1 MYRVMIVED
10 EMLVRVGLKN
20 SIMWSKYEMEVIAD
34 VSNGKEALAVYEK
47 EKPDLII
54 TDLKMPVMDGME
66 FISIVRRKDPDTK
79 ILILSCIEEFEYARK
94 AANLKV
100 SGYILKLTMTIDEME
115 TILAS
120 VHRELKSRN
129 QTTPVTLNH
138 RMNLNMLKEKLIKDY
153 LFYGA
158 YSDSELA
165 VLLKQMNSRI
175 EPSRMMLAI
184 METSQYSRLL
194 KRFNDERGELIHFT
208 ILNVLNEILTNHD
221 MGEAYHDH
229 DNRYLILFSFDK
241 RLEDG
246 EIRATLNEMFE
257 NIRKAMSTYFNV
269 PVFICTSAASQ
280 GFLPLKKLYKEC
292 SDGMEARYF
301 SDFPFLFLSDRRTEN
316 PESKWKKAVLASWT
330 AWERLGE
337 PFLQD
342 LRLEVQTRTEQSL
355 PDERS
360 WKQLFVGLM
369 DWTCSYLGIPE
380 DHSALM
386 ELSGAKRI
394 EASSSIRDSVETWE
408 THLAETA
415 NVKSM
420 IKSVSKEV
428 AGVLQYIRER
438 YDQNISLKEISDH
451 VQLSPNYMSL
461 LFKKEM
467 GRNLIEYLTNYR
479 LEKAKELLRSTTLK
493 TYEIAETVGVPD
505 SAYFSRIFKKATG
518 VSPLE
523 FRKKRVMGGIAG
535 THENA

>member
-1 MYRVMIVED
+1 
-10 EMLVRVGLKN
+10 
-20 SIMWSKYEMEVIAD
+20 
-34 VSNGKEALAVYEK
+34 
-47 EKPDLII
+47 
-54 TDLKMPVMDGME
+54 
-66 FISIVRRKDPDTK
+66 
-79 ILILSCIEEFEYARK
+79 
-94 AANLKV
+94 
-100 SGYILKLTMTIDEME
+100 
-115 TILAS
+115 
-120 VHRELKSRN
+120 
-129 QTTPVTLNH
+129 
-138 RMNLNMLKEKLIKDY
+138 
-153 LFYGA
+153 
-158 YSDSELA
+158 
-165 VLLKQMNSRI
+165 
-175 EPSRMMLAI
+175 MMLAI

-316 PESKWKKAVLASWT
+316 PESKWKKAVLASCS

-342 LRLEVQTRTEQSL
+342 LRLEVQTRTEQPL
-355 PDERS
+355 QGERS
-360 WKQLFVGLM
+360 WKQLFVELM

>member
-1 MYRVMIVED
+1 MYRVIIVED

-66 FISIVRRKDPDTK
+66 FISTVRRKDPDTK

-175 EPSRMMLAI
+175 EPSRMMMAI

-208 ILNVLNEILTNHD
+208 ILNVLNEILMNHD
-221 MGEAYHDH
+221 LGEAYHDH
-229 DNRYLILFSFDK
+229 GNR
-241 RLEDG
+241 
-246 EIRATLNEMFE
+246 
-257 NIRKAMSTYFNV
+257 
-269 PVFICTSAASQ
+269 
-280 GFLPLKKLYKEC
+280 
-292 SDGMEARYF
+292 
-301 SDFPFLFLSDRRTEN
+301 
-316 PESKWKKAVLASWT
+316 
-330 AWERLGE
+330 
-337 PFLQD
+337 
-342 LRLEVQTRTEQSL
+342 
-355 PDERS
+355 
-360 WKQLFVGLM
+360 
-369 DWTCSYLGIPE
+369 
-380 DHSALM
+380 
-386 ELSGAKRI
+386 
-394 EASSSIRDSVETWE
+394 
-408 THLAETA
+408 
-415 NVKSM
+415 
-420 IKSVSKEV
+420 
-428 AGVLQYIRER
+428 
-438 YDQNISLKEISDH
+438 
-451 VQLSPNYMSL
+451 
-461 LFKKEM
+461 
-467 GRNLIEYLTNYR
+467 
-479 LEKAKELLRSTTLK
+479 
-493 TYEIAETVGVPD
+493 
-505 SAYFSRIFKKATG
+505 
-518 VSPLE
+518 
-523 FRKKRVMGGIAG
+523 
-535 THENA
+535 